1 MGRGPGGRCGS
12 EDRNGC
18 TIDRRAGP
26 ASFLLRAPD
35 VPILP
40 TFLSSSCS
48 RRQAHPVYVCCP
60 RKSVSL
66 HLPSFLPSV
75 CRSAITVDLIPSLL
89 GISISSPLSSRRR
102 RRRRRRHDGTN
113 PISFR
118 IKHRFIIIT
127 RRRRRRR
134 RSSRRS
140 VREHRQE
147 ERAETSS
154 GMPAGKMSTRPTKCL
169 FIHPEGR
176 KEGKKGGRQILLKSP
191 LWRNCPHY
199 IFH

>member
-75 CRSAITVDLIPSLL
+75 CRSAITVDLIPSLF
-89 GISISSPLSSRRR
+89 GISISSPLSS

-134 RSSRRS
+134 SSRRS
-140 VREHRQE
+140 IREHRQE
-147 ERAETSS
+147 EGGNFFGDARRENV
-154 GMPAGKMSTRPTKCL
+154 
-169 FIHPEGR
+169 R
-176 KEGKKGGRQILLKSP
+176 KEGKRERKEEGRY
-191 LWRNCPHY
+191 C
-199 IFH
+199 